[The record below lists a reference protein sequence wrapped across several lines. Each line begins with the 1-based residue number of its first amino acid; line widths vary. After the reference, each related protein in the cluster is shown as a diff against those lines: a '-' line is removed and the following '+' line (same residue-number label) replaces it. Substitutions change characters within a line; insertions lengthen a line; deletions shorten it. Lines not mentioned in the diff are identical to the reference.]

1 MLHFNPQPSSA
12 FATAYWPA
20 ASANLASSKAATPS
34 PLPPSPVEEGTS
46 AAAAPEKTVET
57 SPGARAPKGA
67 PQLLATHTLLNGN
80 PLYHY
85 VLSNGHQVLI
95 EQRQGDEV
103 SLRTYVRVGSVD
115 ERAVLPSPLY
125 SPSSFPSGIAHLD
138 EHCHFLM
145 TENYPNKNQWVK
157 TIEGLGV
164 QENASTSLEAV
175 QHELLFNRE
184 DLGNMLQL
192 HAEQVLHSKYDQ
204 QAIKQEYRNVINE
217 ASERTNSGLYEVLN
231 KSFELAY
238 ERPAFQTLGERK
250 DVVSSTAADLQRF
263 KETFYT
269 PTNMLTVLS
278 GNVKPEAV
286 LPLLDKEFGANPS
299 SPNALPNTNGL
310 QWALKP
316 GEIRQATLSSPNFV
330 TNSMVQFT
338 FPAPKRA
345 NVRDRVA
352 LDVLN
357 EYLIHSPLSP
367 TQEALVEKGHL
378 ASAVHEEHSAY
389 KQAGDSMVF
398 LETTPGKEQ
407 EAATA
412 FLNVLATARQSG
424 VPEEALEKTKNTLLH
439 ATRSAFHNPHWV
451 TEQVG
456 DEALTGSLPYVT
468 EYDKTLMSLTTADL
482 NRVLNTYYNGDT
494 YALVYALVGRDS
506 AESPNQSFSSGGTGI
521 RTATLGAAPW
531 QGEGVRSTL
540 GYHPEGTR
548 LVPQNAQGW
557 QHIQRGIQQGI
568 QQGVQ
573 QQSEGELRVTKGGGD
588 TASPAKLATEASKG
602 PVVPEE
608 SKPAAAVKPEG
619 NPGGNK
625 G

>member
-1 MLHFNPQPSSA
+1 VVPVA
-12 FATAYWPA
+12 
-20 ASANLASSKAATPS
+20 
-34 PLPPSPVEEGTS
+34 PPIDTS
-46 AAAAPEKTVET
+46 TV
-57 SPGARAPKGA
+57 SGA
-67 PQLLATHTLLNGN
+67 
-80 PLYHY
+80 
-85 VLSNGHQVLI
+85 I
-95 EQRQGDEV
+95 
-103 SLRTYVRVGSVD
+103 
-115 ERAVLPSPLY
+115 
-125 SPSSFPSGIAHLD
+125 
-138 EHCHFLM
+138 
-145 TENYPNKNQWVK
+145 
-157 TIEGLGV
+157 
-164 QENASTSLEAV
+164 
-175 QHELLFNRE
+175 
-184 DLGNMLQL
+184 
-192 HAEQVLHSKYDQ
+192 
-204 QAIKQEYRNVINE
+204 
-217 ASERTNSGLYEVLN
+217 
-231 KSFELAY
+231 
-238 ERPAFQTLGERK
+238 
-250 DVVSSTAADLQRF
+250 
-263 KETFYT
+263 
-269 PTNMLTVLS
+269 TV
-278 GNVKPEAV
+278 
-286 LPLLDKEFGANPS
+286 
-299 SPNALPNTNGL
+299 
-310 QWALKP
+310 
-316 GEIRQATLSSPNFV
+316 
-330 TNSMVQFT
+330 
-338 FPAPKRA
+338 
-345 NVRDRVA
+345 
-352 LDVLN
+352 
-357 EYLIHSPLSP
+357 
-367 TQEALVEKGHL
+367 
-378 ASAVHEEHSAY
+378 
-389 KQAGDSMVF
+389 
-398 LETTPGKEQ
+398 KEQ

-412 FLNVLATARQSG
+412 FLNVLATARQGG

-482 NRVLNTYYNGDT
+482 NRVLNTYYKGDT

-573 QQSEGELRVTKGGGD
+573 QQSEGELRVTNKGSGD